1 MRAVRGWRGSVALI
15 ALVDVTFLLILF
27 LVLAGRFETTRVLA
41 LQAPGPATAGQVPA
55 VLVRLGPDGS
65 VDLAGESLPVT
76 TLIERLGGRDGL
88 VVLVRVHGEA
98 RLASLVGLLDALTG
112 AGITDVALLA
122 S

>member
-41 LQAPGPATAGQVPA
+41 LQAPGPATAEQVPA

-65 VDLAGESLPVT
+65 VDLAGEPLPVT
-76 TLIERLGGRDGL
+76 TLIERLGGRAGL
-88 VVLVRVHGEA
+88 VVLVRVDAEA
-98 RLASLVGLLDALTG
+98 RLVSLVGLLDALTG

>member
-27 LVLAGRFETTRVLA
+27 LVLAGRFETTGVLA
-41 LQAPGPATAGQVPA
+41 LQAPGPATAEQVPA

-65 VDLAGESLPVT
+65 VDLAGEPLPVT

-88 VVLVRVHGEA
+88 VVLVRVDAEA
-98 RLASLVGLLDALTG
+98 RLVSLVGLLDALTG

>member
-41 LQAPGPATAGQVPA
+41 LQAPGPATAEQVPA

-65 VDLAGESLPVT
+65 VDLAGEPLPVT

-88 VVLVRVHGEA
+88 VVLVRVDAEA
-98 RLASLVGLLDALTG
+98 RLVSLVGLLDALTG

>member
-41 LQAPGPATAGQVPA
+41 LQAPGPATAEQVPA
-55 VLVRLGPDGS
+55 VLVRVGPDGS
-65 VDLAGESLPVT
+65 VDLAGESLPVA
-76 TLIERLGGRDGL
+76 TLIERLGGRAGL
-88 VVLVRVHGEA
+88 VVLVRVDGEA
-98 RLASLVGLLDALTG
+98 RLGSLVGLLDALTG